1 MEVKGTS
8 SGESK
13 DVIRKIMCKNKGV
26 WVEGASMWREQ
37 LRGRYKH
44 GRELGMKKREEV
56 GVTLGLE
63 KLHGLGLAML
73 HPIES
78 VNEHQRV
85 VGDRTYG
92 ICMQDG

>member
-1 MEVKGTS
+1 
-8 SGESK
+8 
-13 DVIRKIMCKNKGV
+13 
-26 WVEGASMWREQ
+26 
-37 LRGRYKH
+37 
-44 GRELGMKKREEV
+44 MKKREEV
-56 GVTLGLE
+56 GMTLGLE